1 MSDDRNPWGNKGRK
15 PSELDEIIQ
24 QGLKKLFGDRK
35 GNKPSSPD
43 DKGTKPLKGTS
54 LGLIIAILVI
64 LFLGYQSVYQIQPN
78 EQGVILR
85 FGKFYNITGPGLHFL
100 IPFAEKAIKVDVESI
115 RKEEFGFRQNITR
128 GFSQTSSNTL
138 DLESLMITADKNVIQ
153 LNWVVQYK
161 IRDPE
166 HFLFNIRNPRAAVRD
181 VSESVIRRLV
191 GNRYFDYVLNNREE
205 LAESSMK
212 EMQDLL
218 DKFSSG
224 IQLIIVQLQ
233 DLNPPDPVRPSF
245 NEVNEAEQDKI
256 RLGNE
261 AQKEANKRIPKAI
274 GTAQKMIQQAEG
286 YAIERVNNSKG
297 DVARFNAI
305 YPKYEKAKTVTR
317 TRMYV
322 EALKETLPSVKDII
336 ILDPDKKSM
345 IPLINLGDTFSNTLG
360 LGKGK
365 ITTGS
370 GSP

>member
-1 MSDDRNPWGNKGRK
+1 MSDDKNPWGNRGKK
-15 PSELDEIIQ
+15 PTDLDEIIQ
-24 QGLKKLFGDRK
+24 QGLKKLFGNK
-35 GNKPSSPD
+35 QGNRPPSGD
-43 DKGTKPLKGTS
+43 DKGSKPVKGTS
-54 LGLIIAILVI
+54 LGFIIAILMV

-85 FGKFYNITGPGLHFL
+85 FGRFFNISGPGLHSL
-100 IPFAEKAIKVDVESI
+100 IPFMEKAIKVDVESI
-115 RKEEFGFRQNITR
+115 RKEEFGFRQNIAR
-128 GFSQTSSNTL
+128 GYSQTSSNTL

-212 EMQDLL
+212 EMQELL
-218 DKFSSG
+218 DKFNSG

-286 YAIERVNNSKG
+286 YAIERVNMSKG
-297 DVARFNAI
+297 DVARFDAI
-305 YPKYEKAKTVTR
+305 YQKYAKAKTVTR

-336 ILDPDKKSM
+336 ILDPDKNSM
-345 IPLINLGDTFSNTLG
+345 IPLINLGDAFSNP
-360 LGKGK
+360 LGKVRG
-365 ITTGS
+365 TTQS
-370 GSP
+370 GTQ